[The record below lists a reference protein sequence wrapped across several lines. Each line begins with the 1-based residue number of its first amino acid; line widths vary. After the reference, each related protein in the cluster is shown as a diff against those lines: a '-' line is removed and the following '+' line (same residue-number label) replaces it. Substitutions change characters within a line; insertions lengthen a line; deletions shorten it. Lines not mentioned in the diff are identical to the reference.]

1 LFDTDGDGVLSEAE
15 IAALFEAADTNNDG
29 SISISEYAN
38 FYVNDLSG
46 AEEDFFSIIITDA
59 GDSLDVDEFTDQI
72 NNLIASDPD

>member
-46 AEEDFFSIIITDA
+46 AEE
-59 GDSLDVDEFTDQI
+59 E
-72 NNLIASDPD
+72 